1 MQPKRVFNDTERRK
15 PETTRIGIFLLL
27 IFLAEGIIIGSAF
40 SSRPIDLTKVL
51 PSGYVALDIAFLFG
65 SLFIALGAATL
76 ILFPN
81 LRNKVRKLIHNFLG
95 KKPWPAAVFVG
106 SLLIIFELIQDYL
119 FLKSG
124 LPATYYYES
133 RKLLVNKFPGF
144 VLIFL
149 GSIQTLLYI
158 VPLKWEKFRSW
169 TQSVLRGRKVL
180 YFLGLILVFYLLNIS
195 GLGFTSRET
204 ELAAAQTMNAPLL
217 GIQVGS
223 IAVCFSIAGLIYG
236 WMVKKWPSVGRI
248 LTSEIAAILGI
259 WIIAIISWNNS
270 PLEPNYFIDIPRAPN
285 YQLYPSSDALKYDVQ
300 ALDLLNGGGMRP
312 NSLQSGVDFIYHPAH
327 SFFLAV
333 LHAIS
338 GDGYQEI
345 LFPQIVILSLIPV
358 LLYKLG
364 ALIHNR
370 FSGLVISALYIVRE
384 RNALFLG
391 RRITVSNAK
400 SLMTEPWAILLFLLF
415 LYLLLLWVKSENHK
429 PWLIISAGGAFGV
442 LVLVRMEV
450 LAMLPVI
457 GLLGLFQ
464 FRRKLTIWFRGV
476 GLAGISILLVITPW
490 MIRNYQVEGVF
501 GLDKAYYVRW
511 NINRYL
517 DYLFPARES
526 REDSEI
532 MQGAEHG
539 LSPGA
544 GKNAARIVGFPADSQ
559 ITISQEEP
567 PTSYFLDDLI
577 NSLQQT
583 VYYLPNNHQPL
594 LTLGSLGLLGPD
606 SKLSHEDY
614 LEQYVNVLPYWKYGW
629 DGKLIPRSY
638 LPLIVSLG
646 LISYGLSRLKKGEL
660 WIPLLFLSLLLTQS
674 AVYAALSGSGGRY
687 IAIVDWIPLVFY
699 GIGLSAAV
707 SKGLSLVSNS
717 SLNFSEEEVSVKK
730 QPIDQVKA
738 NWYSILALGGV
749 LVAGLIL
756 PISEILIP
764 SPYTEDALE
773 IKIDLLQEE
782 HGLSLPTSNKNKEVI
797 LYGKVLYPRY
807 FRAGDRMED
816 DRKGTIPDYS
826 YQRVEFYLVGSQN
839 GWVTL
844 PVTSELDY
852 FPHGSEVLI
861 LADKEKREITLD
873 GQKIHGRYYKA
884 REIVILSADQPNDL
898 PKLLFCSGEKCKDD
912 DIQ

>member
-1 MQPKRVFNDTERRK
+1 MQAKQVLSDMKRRK
-15 PETTRIGIFLLL
+15 PENSRIGIFLLL
-27 IFLAEGIIIGSAF
+27 FFLTEGIIIGSAF
-40 SSRPIDLTKVL
+40 SSRPIVLTKAL
-51 PSGYVALDIAFLFG
+51 PSGYVALDFAFLFVN
-65 SLFIALGAATL
+65 LIIALGAASL
-76 ILFPN
+76 ILFPS
-81 LRNKVRKLIHNFLG
+81 LRYRVSTLVDHFLENKTWL
-95 KKPWPAAVFVG
+95 AAVFIG
-106 SLLIIFELIQDYL
+106 SLLIIFELIQDFL

-133 RKLLVNKFPGF
+133 RKLLANKFPGF

-149 GSIQTLLYI
+149 GSFQTLLYI
-158 VPLKWEKFRSW
+158 VPLKWGTIQSW
-169 TQSVLRGRKVL
+169 IQKMLRGRKVL
-180 YFLGLILVFYLLNIS
+180 YFLGLILVFCLLNIS

-204 ELAAAQTMNAPLL
+204 ELAAAQTMNAPIL
-217 GIQVGS
+217 GIQVGF
-223 IAVCFSIAGLIYG
+223 IAVYISLARWIYG
-236 WMVKKWPSVGRI
+236 WMVKKWPLFGQI
-248 LTSEIAAILGI
+248 LTSEIAPILVI
-259 WIIAIISWNNS
+259 WILAIILWNNS

-338 GDGYQEI
+338 GDGYQDI

-391 RRITVSNAK
+391 RRITVSNSK
-400 SLMTEPWAILLFLLF
+400 TLMTEPWAILFFLLF
-415 LYLLLLWVKSENHK
+415 LYLLLLWVKSENRK
-429 PWLIISAGGAFGV
+429 PWLIISAGGVFGV
-442 LVLVRMEV
+442 LVLIRMEV

-457 GLLGLFQ
+457 GLLGLIH
-464 FRRKLTIWFRGV
+464 FRRKLPIWFRGG

-511 NINRYL
+511 NINKYL
-517 DYLFPARES
+517 DYLFPDREANEESKIVNKIPYVSFPNASKDTAQTFRSDLDQGLDKHHIQPPAR
-526 REDSEI
+526 
-532 MQGAEHG
+532 
-539 LSPGA
+539 
-544 GKNAARIVGFPADSQ
+544 
-559 ITISQEEP
+559 
-567 PTSYFLDDLI
+567 YFLDDFI
-577 NSLQQT
+577 NSIQQT
-583 VYYLPNNHQPL
+583 MYYLPDNHEPL
-594 LTLGSLGLLGPD
+594 FALGSLGALGSA
-606 SKLSHEDY
+606 SKLSHEEY
-614 LEQYVNVLPYWKYGW
+614 LEQYVNGLPYWKYDW

-638 LPLIVSLG
+638 FPLIFSMG
-646 LISYGLSRLKKGEL
+646 LISYGLSRLKKEEF
-660 WIPLLFLSLLLTQS
+660 WIPILFLSLLLTQS

-699 GIGLSAAV
+699 GIGLTAVV
-707 SKGLSLVSNS
+707 SKGLLLVSS
-717 SLNFSEEEVSVKK
+717 PSLNFSEDEFSVKT
-730 QPIDQVKA
+730 PMIAQVKV
-738 NWYSILALGGV
+738 NWYSILSIGGV

-756 PISEILIP
+756 PLSELLIP
-764 SPYTEDALE
+764 SPYSEAALE
-773 IKIDLLQEE
+773 TKIDFLQDEYNI
-782 HGLSLPTSNKNKEVI
+782 HLPTNNKNKEII
-797 LYGKVLYPRY
+797 LYGKALYPRL
-807 FRAGDRMED
+807 FRAEDRMED

-844 PVTSELDY
+844 PVASELDY

-861 LADKEKREITLD
+861 LADKEKREITPD
-873 GQKIHGRYYKA
+873 GQKVHGRYYKA
-884 REIVILSADQPNDL
+884 REIIIMDTDRTSKFPT
-898 PKLLFCSGEKCKDD
+898 LLVCSGEDCTLDVNH
-912 DIQ
+912 